1 PNVATNSSVCS
12 GARASSV
19 ATCAPSSVRRPRS
32 TFAVP
37 PVETVLVQPAGLV
50 VAMSSAASA
59 GARLTSPWTVWLME
73 VLPSSV
79 PAVKS
84 ATVVSV
90 NAAGV
95 EPAPVVNE
103 NATSAAKAL
112 PARSLTRGSNTP
124 PWTIARYGAWADRP
138 RAGVRVAAWLP
149 ASYAMAATTGRLN
162 ASLSSNVVPATV
174 DGSSASLNV
183 TTIGAAAST

>member
-1 PNVATNSSVCS
+1 MN
-12 GARASSV
+12 
-19 ATCAPSSVRRPRS
+19 
-32 TFAVP
+32 
-37 PVETVLVQPAGLV
+37 
-50 VAMSSAASA
+50 SAASA
-59 GARLTSPWTVWLME
+59 GARLTSPSTVWLME

-183 TTIGAAAST
+183 TTIGAAASTFEAPSAGTAETTTGEVVPPTGVPSAMTFNSFDGALVSPVLSYAATTK